1 MYTTTFKFEEG
12 SPYLSGRRPVGAE
25 IHERLMCQ
33 VRRLCKDNAYKP
45 GWELIV
51 YTPIPAY
58 LDKPTTLEV
67 YWDFDNPSEY
77 GHEPEQDA

>member
-12 SPYLSGRRPVGAE
+12 SPYLSGRRPVGVE

-33 VRRLCKDNAYKP
+33 VRRLCKADAHKP

-67 YWDFDNPSEY
+67 YWDFNNPEEY
-77 GHEPEQDA
+77 DRVE

>member
-1 MYTTTFKFEEG
+1 MHTTTFKFEES
-12 SPYLSGRRPVGAE
+12 SPYVANRRPVGQE
-25 IHERLMCQ
+25 IHERLMWQ
-33 VRRLCKDNAYKP
+33 VRRLHRHDLHKA

-67 YWDFDNPSEY
+67 YWDFDNPDDP
-77 GHEPEQDA
+77 GNA

>member
-1 MYTTTFKFEEG
+1 MHATTFKFEEG
-12 SPYLSGRRPVGAE
+12 SLYVGGRRPVGQE
-25 IHERLMCQ
+25 IHERLMWQ
-33 VRRLCKDNAYKP
+33 ARRLHRDDLNKT

-67 YWDFDNPSEY
+67 YWDYDNPDIPDS
-77 GHEPEQDA
+77 D